1 MRSPRSLLP
10 QGRRVRGLAAVAG
23 VAAFGAAA
31 AVAPTSDAPV
41 SAAPPGARPVVADHA
56 PPASIE
62 SPPLS
67 EQLKVQAAAE
77 DDTRE
82 APSPT
87 EAPSPAEPT
96 ESAEPAEPARSVW
109 DRLADCESGEWTGDG
124 GFVQGSANWSATAGT
139 FEGGLQ
145 FHPGTWDGFKD
156 PGMPAAAYEASRAQQ
171 VAIAER
177 VLDAQGWKAWPVC
190 SRKLGLR

>member
-1 MRSPRSLLP
+1 MRSPRSLLSR
-10 QGRRVRGLAAVAG
+10 GRRVRGLVAVVG
-23 VAAFGAAA
+23 VTAVGAAA
-31 AVAPTSDAPV
+31 AVAPSSDAPV
-41 SAAPPGARPVVADHA
+41 SAAPPGARPVMADPA

-67 EQLKVQAAAE
+67 EQLRVQAAAE

-82 APSPT
+82 APM
-87 EAPSPAEPT
+87 PADST
-96 ESAEPAEPARSVW
+96 ESPEPAEPARSVW

-124 GFVQGSANWSATAGT
+124 GFVQGSASWSATAGT

-156 PGMPAAAYEASRAQQ
+156 PGMPAAAYDATRAQQ
-171 VAIAER
+171 IAVAER
-177 VLDAQGWKAWPVC
+177 VLDAQGWRAWPVC